1 MTCREITF
9 DAANDEERCKCRGA
23 VLRAY
28 KGLTAAGEPEICALQ
43 AAKIVYRHHHPE
55 DCKDDAALTVE
66 RWVSA
71 ETGRFH

>member
-1 MTCREITF
+1 MSCIEVTF
-9 DAANDEERCKCRGA
+9 DGANDSERCKCRGA

-28 KGLTAAGEPEICALQ
+28 KELLSAGHPEVCAMQ
-43 AAKIVYRHHHPE
+43 AAKIVYHYHHPE
-55 DCKDDAALTVE
+55 DPKDDAALTVE